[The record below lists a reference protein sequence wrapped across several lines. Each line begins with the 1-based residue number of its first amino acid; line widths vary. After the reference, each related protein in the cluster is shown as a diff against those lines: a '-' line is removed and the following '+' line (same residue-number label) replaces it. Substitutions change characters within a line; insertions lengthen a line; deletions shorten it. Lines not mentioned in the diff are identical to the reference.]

1 MPLKKKVFIT
11 QTLPEAA
18 VDFFKKK
25 GICVEMN
32 KSFKPLPKKELIKK
46 MSGAGVF
53 ITLLTDNIDKEIIN
67 EAAKNKVK
75 GFCNYAV
82 GYNNI
87 DVDYAKLKKIF
98 VTNTP
103 DVLTKTTAE
112 MAWALLFSAARRIT
126 ESHNYVTQ
134 KKFDGWRSTLMLGRD
149 VSGKTLGIIGA
160 GRIGT
165 AFGLMSAGFEM
176 KVLYSDFNRNEI
188 LEKKLGAKKVKLNEL
203 LKKSD
208 FISLHTPL
216 TNDST
221 HLIGEPQFKL
231 MKKTAI
237 IINTS
242 RGPVIDEKNLAKFL
256 KDNKIG
262 YAGLDVFEKEPDI
275 YYGLFKLPNV
285 IMTPHIAS
293 GTVETRNK
301 MALLAAQNAADIISG
316 IVPGNNVW

>member
-1 MPLKKKVFIT
+1 MPLDKKVFIT

-18 VDFFKKK
+18 SNFLKEN
-25 GICVEMN
+25 GASVEMN
-32 KSFKPLPKKELIKK
+32 RSFEPLSKKELIKK
-46 MSGAGVF
+46 MSGVGVF
-53 ITLLTDNIDKEIIN
+53 ITLLTDNIDKEIIDAAAEN
-67 EAAKNKVK
+67 EVK

-87 DVDYAKLKKIF
+87 DVNYAKLKKIF

-126 ESHNYVTQ
+126 ESHNYVAQ
-134 KKFDGWRSTLMLGRD
+134 KKFNGWQSTLMLGRD

-176 KVLYSDFNRNEI
+176 KVIYSDFNRNET
-188 LEKKLGAKKVKLNEL
+188 LEKKINAEKVELNEL
-203 LKKSD
+203 LEKAD

-216 TNDST
+216 TNDSV

-242 RGPVIDEKNLAKFL
+242 RGRVIDEKILAKFL
-256 KDNKIG
+256 KDDKIG
-262 YAGLDVFEKEPDI
+262 YAGLDVFENEPDI
-275 YYGLFKLPNV
+275 CSELFSLPNV

-293 GTVETRNK
+293 GTVETRDK
-301 MALLAAQNAADIISG
+301 MALLAARNAADIFSG
-316 IVPGNNVW
+316 IVPRNNVW